1 MRFGSADYFWLLTL
15 IPVFIAFFI
24 WVWQHKQRVLARF
37 ASPEL
42 ARRLTPT
49 VSLARQVH
57 KWILLLLACIFL
69 IFALVRPQF
78 GIKTEMVERKGV
90 DIMVAL
96 DISQSM
102 LAQDI
107 APSRID
113 RAKHEIGKLIDLLKG
128 DRVGII
134 VFAGESYV
142 QCPLT
147 LDYAAAH
154 LFLDA
159 VDTDWIQ
166 LQGTAIADA
175 IAQSLR
181 AFRSESRK
189 HKVLILIS
197 DGEDHEGDAIKAAQQ
212 AAEEGARVYTI
223 GIGSES
229 GVPIPMNRGS
239 GNVVYKK
246 DRFGN
251 LVMTRLNPIT
261 LEKVALEGGGKYFH
275 AGTSLDLSRI
285 YGEIADMEE
294 KELGASKMA
303 LYKERYQYF
312 LAVALLLLIVEFF
325 IPARIR
331 PRSLWKGRF
340 A

>member
-15 IPVFIAFFI
+15 IPVLVAFFI

-37 ASPEL
+37 ASPAL

-49 VSLARQVH
+49 VSLARQVY
-57 KWILLLLACIFL
+57 KWVLLVLACIFL

-107 APSRID
+107 APSRIE

-197 DGEDHEGDAIKAAQQ
+197 DGEDHEGDAMKAAQEAAQ
-212 AAEEGARVYTI
+212 AGAKVYTI

-239 GNVVYKK
+239 GTVVYKK

-275 AGTSLDLSRI
+275 AGTNLDLSRI
-285 YGEIADMEE
+285 YGEIAAMEQ

-303 LYKERYQYF
+303 IYKERYQYL
-312 LAVALLLLIVEFF
+312 LAVALLLLVVEFF
-325 IPARIR
+325 LPARIR
-331 PRSLWKGRF
+331 PRMLWKGRF
-340 A
+340 D